1 MVYIQ
6 NQILKINLD
15 QIMDSTLEDFLKLLL
30 QLTINFML
38 LLMIVLNFIF
48 KQHNYQLLEQQLQLL
63 EILGILIE
71 IIGMNIY
78 LIQHKQLDLFLILYN

>member
-1 MVYIQ
+1 
-6 NQILKINLD
+6 
-15 QIMDSTLEDFLKLLL
+15 MDSTLEDFLKLLL